1 MNQSILTINGLDIGL
16 GTAAGA
22 FAASVLA
29 LLVIIAAVSV
39 RAFRQREQ
47 ESARQMRQSEAMES
61 RMAELARVQAETVG
75 RLQALGE
82 GLGGRQAELARV
94 MAERLDAVSMR
105 LGHSMDEVTRQTVQR
120 LQSLHERIAVIDHA
134 QKSLAELSGQVTSLR
149 DVLGN
154 KQARGAFGQAR
165 METIVADGLPKGLFA
180 FQYTLSNNTRPDCVI
195 FLPDQRPLVIDA
207 KFPLESI
214 TAFRQGKTDEDRLRA
229 AQRLRQDVWKHISDI
244 ASKYLL
250 PGETQEMALMFVP
263 SESVYAELYDGF
275 DDLVQKAYR
284 ARVVMVSPSLLMLA
298 IQVMQQILKDAR
310 MREAA
315 DLIRA
320 EVGRLMGDVGR
331 LQERVLKLQQHHG
344 QASDDMHQILISA
357 EKIGVRAGRIDQ
369 LDFADSKMGQG
380 THQGTHEVGA
390 AGSPAS
396 RPLFLQGQAPKAGET
411 PAVQRLEAGE

>member
-1 MNQSILTINGLDIGL
+1 MNQSILTINGLDISL
-16 GTAAGA
+16 GVATVA
-22 FAASVLA
+22 FAVAVLA
-29 LLVIIAAVSV
+29 LLLTIVMIAARAV
-39 RAFRQREQ
+39 RQGARE
-47 ESARQMRQSEAMES
+47 AAGQMRHSDAMES
-61 RMAELARVQAETVG
+61 RIAELARIQAETIG

-82 GLGGRQAELARV
+82 GLGGRQAELARM
-94 MAERLDAVSMR
+94 MAERLDAVSSR

-134 QKSLAELSGQVTSLR
+134 QKNLADLSGQVTSLR

-207 KFPLESI
+207 KFPLESV
-214 TAFRQGKTDEDRLRA
+214 TAFRQARTDEDRLRV
-229 AQRLRQDVWKHISDI
+229 AQRLRQDIWKHISDI
-244 ASKYLL
+244 SGKYLL

-315 DLIRA
+315 DLIRT

-344 QASDDMHQILISA
+344 QASEDMRQILVSTD
-357 EKIGVRAGRIDQ
+357 KIGASAGRIDQ
-369 LDFADSKMGQG
+369 LDFGDLKASEDS
-380 THQGTHEVGA
+380 VA
-390 AGSPAS
+390 FSPA
-396 RPLFLQGQAPKAGET
+396 PTAFK
-411 PAVQRLEAGE
+411 LEAGE

>member
-1 MNQSILTINGLDIGL
+1 MNQAILTINGLNISL
-16 GTAAGA
+16 GTATVT
-22 FAASVLA
+22 FAAVVLA
-29 LLVIIAAVSV
+29 VLVSIAAISV
-39 RAFRQREQ
+39 RVLRQREQ
-47 ESARQMRQSEAMES
+47 ESARQTRQSEAMEN
-61 RMAELARVQAETVG
+61 RIAELARIQAETVG

-82 GLGGRQAELARV
+82 GLGGRQAELAHV

-105 LGHSMDEVTRQTVQR
+105 LGHSLDEVTRQTVQR

-134 QKSLAELSGQVTSLR
+134 QKNLADLSGQVTSLR
-149 DVLGN
+149 DILGN

-165 METIVADGLPKGLFA
+165 MEAIVADGLPKGLFA
-180 FQYTLSNNTRPDCVI
+180 FQYTLSNKTRPDCVI

-214 TAFRQGKTDEDRLRA
+214 TAFRQARADEERVRA

-244 ASKYLL
+244 AGKYLL

-275 DDLVQKAYR
+275 DDLVQKAHR

-298 IQVMQQILKDAR
+298 IQVMQQILRDAR

-344 QASDDMHQILISA
+344 QAGEDMHQILIST

-369 LDFADSKMGQG
+369 LDFADSKMGQE
-380 THQGTHEVGA
+380 THQVTHEVGA
-390 AGSPAS
+390 AVIPPVV
-396 RPLFLQGQAPKAGET
+396 RLE
-411 PAVQRLEAGE
+411 LEAGE